1 MHGIAFWAHG
11 APMSLSWCRAQAER
25 VSAAARAQAAL
36 PGAVEIY
43 YLPAAKGSSALNYAP
58 RRQQAALRSNPL
70 RAERGESSARREAM
84 AEMRPPLSPTS
95 NNVKRA
101 SEKGASETSKKQRL
115 GDTPLPFGAADQER
129 PPKDVAPRDKPEKND
144 VDMTRGDARPKRKA
158 PPSADARFTLV
169 LVGESG
175 GLTSAMASRRALD
188 SPRSARNG
196 FERSAACW
204 RRGA

>member
-1 MHGIAFWAHG
+1 MYGTAFTG
-11 APMSLSWCRAQAER
+11 ARRTNELVLVQGAQAER

-101 SEKGASETSKKQRL
+101 SETAASQPSKKQRL
-115 GDTPLPFGAADQER
+115 GDAQPADQER
-129 PPKDVAPRDKPEKND
+129 QVVLYGRPPPQQGYR
-144 VDMTRGDARPKRKA
+144 
-158 PPSADARFTLV
+158 
-169 LVGESG
+169 
-175 GLTSAMASRRALD
+175 
-188 SPRSARNG
+188 
-196 FERSAACW
+196 
-204 RRGA
+204 